1 MELVPR
7 DGLTL
12 MDVVWMWMFHGLCSL
27 PSNSFRASGIKKFC
41 LMLMHE
47 FEP

>member
-1 MELVPR
+1 MPR

-12 MDVVWMWMFHGLCSL
+12 MDVVWMWMFHRPCSSPSKGL
-27 PSNSFRASGIKKFC
+27 RASGIKKFY